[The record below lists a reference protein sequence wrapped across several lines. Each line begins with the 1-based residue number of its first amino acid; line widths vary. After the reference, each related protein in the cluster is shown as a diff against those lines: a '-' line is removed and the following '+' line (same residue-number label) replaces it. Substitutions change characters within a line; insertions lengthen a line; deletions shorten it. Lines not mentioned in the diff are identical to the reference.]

1 MIDARSL
8 TALADK
14 ARRSHELLRSRES
27 VAQALVLPL
36 LRELGYP
43 IADPR
48 EVRCGE
54 ALALGEGE
62 SVSADI
68 AIFAADAPQPRM
80 IVDVRPHGADLW
92 ARSPLAR
99 AIGRVAGLRFLVVT
113 DGASYHLYAD
123 TAEAGVIDDAPFFAF
138 SLDADP
144 EARAATL
151 EVLGRLA
158 RDGFDVEFLVTRA
171 EDESLRRALSR
182 RLSAALRAP
191 TDDPEF
197 VRWLSEGVYEG
208 KRTRPVLDRLSRIAG
223 EAVMP
228 AVLGVLGDEYLDG
241 LRRRLTALSEAA
253 GREAASRP
261 SGPGPGRASEPP
273 VVAMIREIC
282 RRAGADPAEIV
293 WRETTNYIGVGF
305 RHTSRWFLRWFDGSR
320 RRALTTLVSVDEARA
335 LAPFEVEGAPQSFGV
350 SRVLLDAPEQVWAL
364 EALIK
369 RSLDLCRHGEQLA
382 LADSA

>member
-8 TALADK
+8 SALADK
-14 ARRSHELLRSRES
+14 ARRSHELLKSRES

-68 AIFAADAPQPRM
+68 AIFGGDGPPRM

-99 AIGRVAGLRFLVVT
+99 AIGRVPGLRFLLVT
-113 DGASYHLYAD
+113 DGGAYHLYAD
-123 TAEAGVIDDAPFFAF
+123 VAEAGVVDEGPIFAF
-138 SLDADP
+138 SLDAEP
-144 EARAATL
+144 EARAAAI
-151 EVLGRLA
+151 EVLGRLG
-158 RDGFDVEFLVTRA
+158 RDGFDPEFLITRA

-182 RLSAALRAP
+182 RLGQALRAP
-191 TDDPEF
+191 ADDPEF
-197 VRWLSEGVYEG
+197 VRWLSEGLYEG
-208 KRTRPVLDRLSRIAG
+208 KRTRPVLERLSRLAG
-223 EAVMP
+223 DAVMP
-228 AVLGVLGDEYLDG
+228 AVLGLLGDEYIDA
-241 LRRRLTALSEAA
+241 LRRRLQAIGEAA
-253 GREAASRP
+253 GRDAASRP
-261 SGPGPGRASEPP
+261 AGAGSGRTSEPP
-273 VVAMIREIC
+273 IVAMIREIC

-293 WRETTNYIGVGF
+293 WRETTNYVGVGF

-320 RRALTTLVSVDEARA
+320 RRALTTLVPVDEAKA
-335 LAPFEVEGAPQSFGV
+335 LAPFDVEGAPQSFGV

-364 EALIK
+364 EALIR

-382 LADSA
+382 LAEGA